1 MKMTTSFLLIVVLF
15 VGFAQFAY
23 AQRQIEVITG
33 LTTMYAADPLTQS
46 ICFRDGGHGHVFES
60 GRAVNRCSDLN
71 FGSYS
76 ADGFSTG
83 VEGSRKGVLIDL
95 GDADQLKARYGYTET
110 VGKGQGYASIIV
122 KNAMALIAKDSRMG
136 TLQEMAE
143 STELFRSPE
152 KNMSSVP
159 VNVGHIYLL
168 RITDPSDKTFELLAK
183 LIVVGHV
190 PNESVTMRW
199 QILPNLYVTK
209 N

>member
-1 MKMTTSFLLIVVLF
+1 MYSTNVPRLLLLLLTFAAISLTHPAYGQTDQGRLGGVVSDANGAIV
-15 VGFAQFAY
+15 
-23 AQRQIEVITG
+23 
-33 LTTMYAADPLTQS
+33 
-46 ICFRDGGHGHVFES
+46 
-60 GRAVNRCSDLN
+60 
-71 FGSYS
+71 
-76 ADGFSTG
+76 
-83 VEGSRKGVLIDL
+83 
-95 GDADQLKARYGYTET
+95 
-110 VGKGQGYASIIV
+110 QGASIIV